1 MKFKNTSFAALAA
14 FAIAGSAD
22 AAAVIAGGNGSF
34 ETATVG
40 TATYTNAWKFDQV
53 TITNWTYT
61 QRTNTGYGAT
71 WFMGGNDYGTASDGN
86 YQVNLIS
93 DGDSYFLST
102 AITGLT
108 VGNSYTVYFDARKR
122 DGGGA
127 GNFDVFVDTTIPAGG
142 FNITPTSTTW
152 AQQSI
157 TFTAE
162 AASHTL
168 SIANYDYA
176 TGAATTTGS
185 GLMVDNFTVVPE
197 PSAALLGGLGMLCL
211 LRRRR

>member
-40 TATYTNAWKFDQV
+40 TPIYPNAWRVDQV
-53 TITNWTYT
+53 TIAGWTYT
-61 QRTNTGYGAT
+61 QRIDTGFGAT
-71 WFMGGNDYGTASDGN
+71 WFMGGSDYGTASDGN

-93 DGDSYFLST
+93 DGNSYFLST

-108 VGNSYTVYFDARKR
+108 VGNSYTVYFDARQR
-122 DGGGA
+122 AGGA
-127 GNFDVFVDTTIPAGG
+127 GNFDVFVNTTIPVGG
-142 FNITPTSTTW
+142 FDITPSSTTW